1 MFNHN
6 YLRSLDDLSRR
17 RFLARTAQACL
28 GVSVAPLAAPLASA
42 LAASTP
48 AGKAKHAIYLFME
61 GAMSHLDTFDPKPGR
76 DVQGSTKAIQT
87 AVPGIQ
93 LSEHFPQLA
102 KQMKQ
107 LALVRSLSTETG
119 AHAPGQYIM
128 RTSYKEIAS
137 IRHPGLGAWTQK
149 LLGKQNPEL
158 PGNVVVGNST
168 GHPGPGFLEA
178 RVAPVPIGD
187 PAAGLKNTQS
197 PKYLLDKQFDRRMR
211 LTAAFDQP
219 FEKKYDHREV
229 KAYTELY
236 QEAIKLLKS
245 PELKAFDITA
255 EKESVRSAYGEN
267 ALGQGCLLA
276 RRLIESGVRFVEVV
290 FSGWDMHRDV
300 FDNMPDRG
308 PLLDQALSALLTDLE
323 AKGLL
328 AETVVAVATEF
339 GRTPK
344 INENAGRDHHPGA
357 FTCLLAGGGIQ
368 GGRVHGESDQNAFSV
383 KSDRASVQDF
393 NATIAA
399 ALGLPIDQEF
409 RSPSGRPFKVAHDGV
424 PIKGLL

>member
-1 MFNHN
+1 MFRH
-6 YLRSLDDLSRR
+6 LPPLDDLSRR
-17 RFLARTAQACL
+17 QFLARTAQACL
-28 GVSVAPLAAPLASA
+28 GVSTLPLAAPLGTA
-42 LAASTP
+42 LAASAP
-48 AGKAKHAIYLFME
+48 GGKAKQVIYLFME
-61 GAMSHLDTFDPKPGR
+61 GAMSHLDTFDPKPGS
-76 DVQGSTKAIQT
+76 DVQGSTKTIQT

-93 LSEHFPQLA
+93 VSEHFPRLA
-102 KQMKQ
+102 KQMQ
-107 LALVRSLSTETG
+107 RLALVRSLTAETG
-119 AHAPGQYIM
+119 AHAPGQYLM

-137 IRHPGLGAWTQK
+137 IRHPGLGAWSQK
-149 LLGKQNPEL
+149 ILGKQNAEL
-158 PGNVVVGNST
+158 PGNVVVGNGT

-187 PAAGLKNTQS
+187 PAAGLQNTQS

-255 EKESVRSAYGEN
+255 EKEDVRSAYGDN
-267 ALGQGCLLA
+267 PLGQGCLLA
-276 RRLIESGVRFVEVV
+276 RRLVESGVRFVEVV
-290 FSGWDMHRDV
+290 FSGWDMHREV
-300 FDNMPDRG
+300 FDEMPGRG
-308 PLLDQALSALLTDLE
+308 PLLDQALSTLLADLE
-323 AKGLL
+323 ARGFLS
-328 AETVVAVATEF
+328 ETLVAVATEF

-368 GGRVHGESDQNAFSV
+368 GGRTYGESDANGFSV
-383 KSDRASVQDF
+383 KSDRASGQDF

-399 ALGLPIDQEF
+399 ALGLPLDQEF
-409 RSPSGRPFKVAHDGV
+409 RSPSGRPFKVAHEGK
-424 PIKGLL
+424 PLKGLL